1 MEILKVFDEILKVA
15 NLTTIY
21 RCCMWGD
28 YFLKLLFDELILKF
42 FDGDFE
48 GSKSRKEVVV
58 VVFGSMR

>member
-1 MEILKVFDEILKVA
+1 VQREDQKIRRIATISAAVGGGD
-15 NLTTIY
+15 NTTIY

-48 GSKSRKEVVV
+48 G
-58 VVFGSMR
+58 F